1 MFRILNISHVMDII
15 IDIQV
20 KHSALNI
27 IIYVSLVSTV
37 NKQTIDISKSPTQR
51 EN

>member
-1 MFRILNISHVMDII
+1 MDII

-51 EN
+51 ENWYVKFA